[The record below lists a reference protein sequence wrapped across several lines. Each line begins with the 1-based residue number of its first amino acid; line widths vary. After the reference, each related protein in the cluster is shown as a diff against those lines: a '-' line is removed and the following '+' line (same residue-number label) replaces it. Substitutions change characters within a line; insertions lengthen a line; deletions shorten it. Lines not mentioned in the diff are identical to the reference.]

1 MKKALVLGAS
11 GGIGSALVFELRK
24 KGIAV
29 VAFARKEEKLNKLF
43 QQDKGITIFP
53 GDALNAEDLM
63 VAAAGAEIIFYAVS
77 FPYTEWKSKH
87 PDCIELLIQAA
98 EKEQTKIVLA
108 DNIYDYGRQ
117 PVSKTIETTKKK
129 PHTRKGKIRL
139 EMESRLKSSKV
150 PSLIVHLP
158 DLYGPN
164 AENTI
169 LYETLKKFNQNK
181 PANYIGSM
189 QIAREFLY
197 TADGAKAMIELSLRN
212 DAFNQNWNIPAAHP
226 ITGEDILAI
235 LRREVGYQKSVRTVS
250 KNMIRFIGLFQP
262 AMREVVEMMY
272 LTEEPVVLSG
282 RKYETEIGPVPK
294 TPYQVGLI
302 RTLDWMKMK

>member
-1 MKKALVLGAS
+1 MKKALVLGAT
-11 GGIGSALVFELRK
+11 GGIGFALVRELRER
-24 KGIAV
+24 GIDV
-29 VAFARKEEKLNKLF
+29 VAFARKKEKLNRLF
-43 QQDKGITIFP
+43 QYDQGVTIYSGDVLTKGDILDAVDGTDVIFH
-53 GDALNAEDLM
+53 
-63 VAAAGAEIIFYAVS
+63 AVS
-77 FPYTEWKSKH
+77 FPYSEWKEKH
-87 PDCIELLIQAA
+87 LACLELLIQAA
-98 EKEQTKIVLA
+98 EKEQTKIVFA
-108 DNIYDYGRQ
+108 DNIYAYGRQ
-117 PVSKTIETTKKK
+117 PVSKTIETTKKE

-169 LYETLKKFNQNK
+169 LYETLKKVNQNK

-282 RKYETEIGPVPK
+282 RKYETEIGPLPK

>member
-1 MKKALVLGAS
+1 MKKALVLGAT
-11 GGIGSALVFELRK
+11 GGIGFALVRELSER
-24 KGIAV
+24 GIAV
-29 VAFARKEEKLNKLF
+29 VAFARKKEKLKRLF
-43 QQDKGITIFP
+43 QYDQGVTIYSGDVLTKGDIL
-53 GDALNAEDLM
+53 D
-63 VAAAGAEIIFYAVS
+63 AAAGADVIFHAVS
-77 FPYTEWKSKH
+77 FPYQEWKEKH
-87 PDCIELLIQAA
+87 LACLELLIQAA

-108 DNIYDYGRQ
+108 DNIYAYGRQ

-169 LYETLKKFNQNK
+169 LYETLKKVNQNK

-235 LRREVGYQKSVRTVS
+235 LRREVGYQKCVRTVS